1 MIMTS
6 RFVSL
11 DKKVGWL
18 IHDCLLFFLSYVP
31 TFFIV
36 STALTFALLWYLF
49 LHLCGY
55 FDAFVLLD
63 MRRVTNPFVTT
74 NFSLPSSFFFLLS
87 QSSSRRFL
95 PVSLFSRFV
104 SLSYC
109 GLCRSWVVLLVCIIF
124 SLISQSCSCRFLLL
138 NSLSGFVCFFLCSI
152 VCFTYLGCSFLLD
165 LGWPFLFASFCLG
178 YNSFCSFLYSVM
190 CFTEVHGFFF
200 VFSFKDHLLKLRG
213 NSSLKTFL
221 GVFYF
226 GFLSMSFF
234 TPGSTGAT
242 RHKKYHR
249 RRLIE
254 PHDPYFYRRRKW
266 IKKPIDH

>member
-18 IHDCLLFFLSYVP
+18 ILDCLPFFLSYVP

-36 STALTFALLWYLF
+36 STALTFALLWYPF
-49 LHLCGY
+49 LHLCDY
-55 FDAFVLLD
+55 FDTFVLLD

-74 NFSLPSSFFFLLS
+74 NFTLPSSFFFLLS
-87 QSSSRRFL
+87 QSSSCHFL
-95 PVSLFSRFV
+95 PVSLFSCFV

-109 GLCRSWVVLLVCIIF
+109 GLCRSWVVLLVCIVF

-138 NSLSGFVCFFLCSI
+138 NSLSGFVCFFLCSV

-165 LGWPFLFASFCLG
+165 LGWPFLLASFCLG
-178 YNSFCSFLYSVM
+178 CNSFCSFLCSVM

-200 VFSFKDHLLKLRG
+200 LFSFKDHLLKLRG

-226 GFLSMSFF
+226 GFLSM
-234 TPGSTGAT
+234 
-242 RHKKYHR
+242 
-249 RRLIE
+249 LI
-254 PHDPYFYRRRKW
+254 FYRW
-266 IKKPIDH
+266 FYWSY